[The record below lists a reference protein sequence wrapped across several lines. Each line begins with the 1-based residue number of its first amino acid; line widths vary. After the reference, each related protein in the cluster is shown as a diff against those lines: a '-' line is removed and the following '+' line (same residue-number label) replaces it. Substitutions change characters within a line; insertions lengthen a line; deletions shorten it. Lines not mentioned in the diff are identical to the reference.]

1 MTAHA
6 IIHDPVPLLDI
17 QDNGMGD
24 VVLAC
29 WIVESALAQG
39 LPVQVNPRRWPDLP
53 KLLGM
58 PACAVT
64 RRVGASATGTPG
76 LGLRFEYRSVA
87 TDLAE
92 GREPQNRFTLWAASL
107 GLCPPGRPVLVP
119 VRPRYCEDLSDRDW
133 AGEQWRKGDEAE
145 IAPRVLLFTDCARD
159 LRRWSGDRFA
169 ELAGR
174 LREDGWNVAAM
185 AGKRAAV
192 ETLGCRYWY
201 GFSMGRVA
209 AMIAQADLV
218 IAGDTG
224 PAHLAGTIGTPT
236 LALCGPT
243 IGSVVFGHDPNVL
256 PLHGQGEAVP
266 PCAPCHFSK
275 ARGYGESC
283 SAHGCGALAA
293 LTPLSVR
300 DAARARIAEI
310 LARPASARA
319 ERALGHMNRPQA

>member
-1 MTAHA
+1 MTAHPF
-6 IIHDPVPLLDI
+6 IHEPVPLLDI

-39 LPVQVNPRRWPDLP
+39 LRVQVNPRRWPDLP

-58 PACAVT
+58 PAGAVT
-64 RRVGASATGTPG
+64 RRVGASFTGTPG
-76 LGLRFEYRSVA
+76 LGLKFEYRTVA
-87 TDLAE
+87 ADLAE
-92 GREPQNRFTLWAASL
+92 GRAPRNRFALWAESL
-107 GLCPPGRPVLVP
+107 GLNAPDRPALVP

-133 AGEQWRKGDEAE
+133 ASEQWHKGDDAQ
-145 IAPRVLLFTDCARD
+145 IAPRILLFTDSARD
-159 LRRWSGDRFA
+159 LRRWPGARFA
-169 ELAGR
+169 ELARR

-256 PLHGQGEAVP
+256 PLHGQGASMP
-266 PCAPCHFSK
+266 PCAPCHFSR

-283 SAHGCGALAA
+283 SARGCGALGA

-310 LARPASARA
+310 LSLPAPARA
-319 ERALGHMNRPQA
+319 ECSLG